1 MAIAVGQFTIY
12 DFHDVYSATTPPTNP
27 QKNQVWLDTSA
38 TPPVMKTWNG
48 TEWLVAND
56 YVSGGTNLLYNTGKM
71 KDTSY
76 WYINKATGTAG
87 LELVDDSEVGKA
99 IKFTIGEDVTSWCYF
114 GNNSYRGRKF
124 EIGQDYT
131 ISFLAK
137 ADDVR
142 KINLTFQNGNATAKA
157 IHFGDVTLNTG
168 WKRYEVTAKA
178 MATGDEPLLYIVAGG
193 TGNKTIHIT
202 KLKLETGNRASD
214 WSQAPEDI
222 EKELI
227 RVESKVEVNADAIL
241 QKVSKTDYTGNTIV
255 SMINQ
260 TAESVKISAKNIELN
275 GAVTFSSFDSST
287 QSKITNIENTA
298 NNASSAAN
306 TANTN
311 ATTAVNTANNA
322 SSAASTAQNT
332 ANNAQSSANTA
343 NNKLDSWS
351 YPTDK
356 TTINGGKIMTGSVT
370 AKQIAAQTITADKL
384 RVGDFNNLVQIHP
397 DLNPNGNAVF
407 TSDGVNYFKIGQGG
421 YAAIVLF
428 RSFNLDFVQNDE
440 YSFIYTGY
448 KDSNIT
454 GVSLIARYFYTDST
468 WNNAGHADLSMGN
481 SVSTKTVTLKITA
494 KPTAGKTLRE
504 IRFFMEKDNTTTGYY
519 YLTDMQ
525 LYKKGKGSLI
535 VDGSIEAKHLKA
547 GAITA
552 DIITSGT
559 FKGTNFVA
567 GGSTNGN
574 GYISV
579 LNASNDALFRADKEG
594 LYAKNIIFA
603 TSPDYNPKMDGYY
616 WADGYG
622 FHGES
627 GYDDG
632 TLNSWSQGIH
642 ASIEGIRLEKHGEYQ
657 VNTGVATVEPHQI
670 KVCNTQDTLRTV
682 IMDNLVSTTGELNA
696 GTHIRANGEIIAQ
709 GAITSKSG
717 VYGASFLQTNYGLPI
732 EIGKYIDM
740 HQAGSTTDVDVRIEA
755 SGRRA
760 IMFKCG
766 NDLSQGTEIGRINN
780 NASFIKNLNGGQFLT
795 MEDSGRLTYDGFT
808 VPHNWRQSFTP
819 FVYSDTGN
827 FSSSGVVGQATYL
840 GDLVFVQGR
849 IIASRGG
856 HSGSVCIGGLP
867 VSNAYNYPAVN
878 FGFFGGV
885 TGNLGNAGY
894 DIRGY
899 IQSGASHIILN
910 FSNKDNGGWTALNCS
925 HLTTGNVDISFSAVY
940 RWR

>member
-87 LELVDDSEVGKA
+87 LELIDDSEVGKA

-114 GNNSYRGRKF
+114 GNNSYQVRKF
-124 EIGQDYT
+124 EVGQDYT

-370 AKQIAAQTITADKL
+370 AQQIASNTITADK
-384 RVGDFNNLVQIHP
+384 I
-397 DLNPNGNAVF
+397 
-407 TSDGVNYFKIGQGG
+407 
-421 YAAIVLF
+421 
-428 RSFNLDFVQNDE
+428 
-440 YSFIYTGY
+440 
-448 KDSNIT
+448 
-454 GVSLIARYFYTDST
+454 
-468 WNNAGHADLSMGN
+468 
-481 SVSTKTVTLKITA
+481 
-494 KPTAGKTLRE
+494 
-504 IRFFMEKDNTTTGYY
+504 
-519 YLTDMQ
+519 
-525 LYKKGKGSLI
+525 
-535 VDGSIEAKHLKA
+535 KA

-709 GAITSKSG
+709 GAITSRSG
-717 VYGASFLQTNYGLPI
+717 VYGTSFLQTNYALPI
-732 EIGKYIDM
+732 EIGRYIDL
-740 HQAGSTTDVDVRIEA
+740 HNPNSTNDVDVRIDTA
-755 SGRRA
+755 GTRSRIRISRGD
-760 IMFKCG
+760 
-766 NDLSQGTEIGRINN
+766 DLSQYTEIGRNDKL
-780 NASFIKNLNGGQFLT
+780 NASFMKNGVGGQSLA
-795 MEDSGRLTYDGFT
+795 MYDDGRLTYDKAT
-808 VPHNWRQSFTP
+808 VPHNWRQNFTP
-819 FVYSDTGN
+819 FIFSDTGN
-827 FSSSGVVGQATYL
+827 FKMVESWGEAVYL
-840 GDLVFVQGR
+840 GDLVWIRGR
-849 IIASRGG
+849 VRGSRGG
-856 HSGSVCIGGLP
+856 HSGSVYIGGLP
-867 VSNAYNYPAVN
+867 VSCKAGYPALDIA
-878 FGFFGGV
+878 FFGGV
-885 TGNLGNAGY
+885 TASLGNGGF
-894 DIRGY
+894 DIRAY
-899 IQSGASHIILN
+899 FEENASHCIITY
-910 FSNKDNGGWTALNCS
+910 SNKDTGGWHNLQCS
-925 HLTTGNVDISFSAVY
+925 HVTTGNMDISFSATY